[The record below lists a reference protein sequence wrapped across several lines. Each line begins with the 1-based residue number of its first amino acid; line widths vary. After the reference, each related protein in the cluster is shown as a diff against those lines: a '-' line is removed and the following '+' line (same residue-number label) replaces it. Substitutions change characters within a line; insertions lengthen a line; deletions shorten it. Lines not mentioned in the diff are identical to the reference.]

1 MTTKRFL
8 GRGPGSPNLSEHD
21 MAQIDR
27 LHPELSFT
35 GETPEPEEPEGDLV
49 KQLEKLGGLRDE
61 GVLTEEE
68 FATAKAR
75 LLG

>member
-1 MTTKRFL
+1 
-8 GRGPGSPNLSEHD
+8 

-35 GETPEPEEPEGDLV
+35 GKTPEPEEHEGDLV
-49 KQLEKLGGLRDE
+49 KQLERLGVLRDE
-61 GVLTEEE
+61 GVLTDEE